1 MNRPEPRYSVR
12 ALDRLCEYPW
22 PGNVRELKN
31 LVKRMIILR
40 PGDEI
45 SAEDVEKILES
56 ARPQGQRVADE
67 VASLRDSER
76 QHIIKALAKTR
87 GVLGGER
94 GAAQLLGLPRS
105 TIQYR
110 IKKLNI
116 KPDDYL
122 GKSIA

>member
-1 MNRPEPRYSVR
+1 MT
-12 ALDRLCEYPW
+12 
-22 PGNVRELKN
+22 
-31 LVKRMIILR
+31 
-40 PGDEI
+40 
-45 SAEDVEKILES
+45 
-56 ARPQGQRVADE
+56 
-67 VASLRDSER
+67 SLRDSER

-94 GAAQLLGLPRS
+94 GAARLLGLPRS

-122 GKSIA
+122 GRPFSNKI